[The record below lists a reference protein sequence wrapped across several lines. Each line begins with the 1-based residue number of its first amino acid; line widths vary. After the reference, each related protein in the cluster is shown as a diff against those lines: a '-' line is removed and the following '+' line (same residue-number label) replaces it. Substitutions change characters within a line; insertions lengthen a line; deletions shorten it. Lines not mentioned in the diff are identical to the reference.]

1 MSSRPAL
8 SSWEGPRAL
17 IQRSGRSTLRST
29 WVACGVD
36 TRSSSAPMLRCISSE
51 ERIRA
56 RASRSGRLRSTFVV
70 PWRMS
75 PPSKA
80 CDSRSRRTAT
90 VLQAEK
96 ASMRMRSPL
105 AVQMGS
111 YDAAGLGRMYRVWA
125 TSASTSRPRASTSGW
140 AANPEKNPGASA
152 GPCGVS
158 AGASSRA
165 SPASSSSEGAVNDL
179 MRRGYCGGLTHSP
192 GGRSERFH
200 RGPGAAGRRRR
211 LPARAPSGRA
221 GAAGATGPA
230 RGRGPGPGRARRRA
244 PGARR
249 TGRCAWSGTPGSWCP
264 RGGPGGSRWRPC
276 ARPAPPRG

>member
-1 MSSRPAL
+1 
-8 SSWEGPRAL
+8 
-17 IQRSGRSTLRST
+17 
-29 WVACGVD
+29 
-36 TRSSSAPMLRCISSE
+36 MLRCISSE

-179 MRRGYCGGLTHSP
+179 MRPRLLRGSDAFARRPFGAVP
-192 GGRSERFH
+192 P
-200 RGPGAAGRRRR
+200 GPGAAGRRRR
-211 LPARAPSGRA
+211 LPARAPSGRAGGGDGA